1 MKAQNGALTYD
12 DSLMFF
18 KSFNI
23 LSLVVVALTILQFLI
38 STYYHKMIGLET
50 IQCVQTVY
58 FIRMAA
64 KDLSYAGISGFN
76 LLKYSNG
83 YNDITDSSTSSRTY
97 NSVPSAFANI
107 GLSLDFT
114 DNVNI
119 MQVPIIIFVV
129 AYLVCVVRK
138 SLIKY

>member
-1 MKAQNGALTYD
+1 
-12 DSLMFF
+12 
-18 KSFNI
+18 
-23 LSLVVVALTILQFLI
+23 
-38 STYYHKMIGLET
+38 
-50 IQCVQTVY
+50 
-58 FIRMAA
+58 MAA